1 VADVEISGINFR
13 IGKLNAFQQFHIVR
27 RIAPLLSGL
36 GETFARAPA
45 PPAAEGEEAPP
56 EADESNP
63 ELWSAL
69 GPVADALAKMTDA
82 DTEYVLKLCLG
93 VCQRQ
98 QDGGLWSRV
107 VGPSGQTMFD
117 DIDLGVMMQLVF
129 AVVQENLSGF
139 FSAGRAAVG
148 GSAGATLR
156 SIA

>member
-1 VADVEISGINFR
+1 LADVEIAGINFR
-13 IGKLNAFQQFHIVR
+13 IGKLSAFQQFHIVR

-45 PPAAEGEEAPP
+45 PAAEGEAVPAE
-56 EADESNP
+56 ESNP